1 MDINDIKEKYNK
13 VNKLLLILPN
23 IDYAYRRNVLTT
35 ILNIIDLLI
44 LRYNIFFMTKLKSI
58 LCAKNISV
66 CYIHDSILDIYKE
79 NNWTEFEC
87 YHLKILFVNMIVYMY
102 LVTNKHIQIKK
113 YYDEIMEKI
122 YNYRNDLNEIIID
135 YTFNKMIQDKEF
147 YEILEDDTFDDILLN
162 NPFNET
168 EKDNIFYEP
177 IENNISLDS
186 MDIDIDGKIYL

>member
-1 MDINDIKEKYNK
+1 MDAININDIKEKYNK

-35 ILNIIDLLI
+35 IQNIIDLLI
-44 LRYNIFFMTKLKSI
+44 LRDNIFFMTKLKSI

-79 NNWTEFEC
+79 HNWTEFEC
-87 YHLKILFVNMIVYMY
+87 YHLKILFVNVIIYTY

-113 YYDEIMEKI
+113 YYDGVIRKI
-122 YNYRNDLNEIIID
+122 HNYRNDLNEIIID

-147 YEILEDDTFDDILLN
+147 YEILEDNPFDEMIENDISLN
-162 NPFNET
+162 N
-168 EKDNIFYEP
+168 IF
-177 IENNISLDS
+177 
-186 MDIDIDGKIYL
+186 IDGKIY